1 MANLNI
7 GGQSDDAFY
16 RYKMPKLIH
25 KVEGKG
31 NGIKTVIPN
40 MSDIARSLN
49 RPPTYPTKFFGCE
62 LGAQVKCD
70 EKTDRYIVN
79 GQHDA
84 DKLQQLL
91 NGFIQRFVLC
101 PACGNP
107 ETDILVD
114 KSSTIFMYCNACG
127 VRSKGDNIHKL
138 ATYIVKNPP
147 VNAAY
152 GKKSKGDKGD
162 KKSSKS
168 KNGTSTPP
176 EEDEDSNNGKKIKDD
191 PLTRKIKQE
200 AAALGDAD
208 SYKSQLD
215 DWSVDTSSE
224 AVAARQKDLEGNMKG
239 LSLDDDDEDGEGNG
253 ENPYELFGEFLEEA
267 IETHGKAPS
276 DRDILEKAEELGIL
290 GKSRAITVLVQ
301 CIFTDEMAR
310 EIKTR
315 VNMLRKFVVSEKAQK
330 ACLGGMERHLITSK
344 TLMMKAPLV
353 LQAFYDTELI
363 EEEIILRW
371 AEKPSKRFVTRD
383 EAKLIRERCAPF
395 IKWLEEA
402 EEEDSEEEDSE

>member
-49 RPPTYPTKFFGCE
+49 RPPTYPTKYFGCE

-107 ETDILVD
+107 ETDIIVD
-114 KSSTIFMYCNACG
+114 KTNTIYMYCNACG
-127 VRSKGDNIHKL
+127 VRSKGDNVHKL
-138 ATYIVKNPP
+138 ATFIIKNPP

-152 GKKSKGDKGD
+152 GKKSKGDKGE
-162 KKSSKS
+162 KKPSSK

-176 EEDEDSNNGKKIKDD
+176 EEEEEEKKNKDD
-191 PLTRKIKQE
+191 PLTRKIKEE
-200 AAALGDAD
+200 AAAMGDAD
-208 SYKSQLD
+208 TYKSQLD
-215 DWSVDTSSE
+215 DWSVDTSAA

-239 LSLDDDDEDGEGNG
+239 LSLNDDDDDDEANG
-253 ENPYELFGEFLEEA
+253 ENPYEAFGEYLEEA
-267 IETHGKAPS
+267 IEEKGEAPS
-276 DRDILEKAEELGIL
+276 DADILAKAEELGIL

-301 CIFTDEMAR
+301 CIFTDDMSR
-310 EIKTR
+310 EIKQR
-315 VNMLRKFVVSEKAQK
+315 AKLLRKFVTSEKAQK

-344 TLMMKAPLV
+344 TLMLKAPLV
-353 LQAFYDTELI
+353 LQAFYENDI
-363 EEEIILRW
+363 VEEEVILRW
-371 AEKPSKRFVTRD
+371 AEKPSKRYVSRD
-383 EAKLIRERCAPF
+383 EAKQVRERCAPF
-395 IKWLEEA
+395 VKWLEEA
-402 EEEDSEEEDSE
+402 EEEDSEEEED